1 MSASKPRLVL
11 AGGSGFLGAVL
22 AGYFGPRGWD
32 VVIFTR
38 KPSRDNSTVRQVAW
52 DGQTPGPWVTELE
65 NARALVNLCGV
76 SVNCRYHARNRKRII
91 DSRIDP
97 TRALGAAIESCAKPP
112 EVWLNASTA
121 TIYKHTFGPAWDES
135 GEIGATPDAKDEFS
149 VDVATAWERTFTA
162 FRLPKTRKAF
172 LRSAMV
178 LGPGR
183 NSVVAMM
190 RRLTRLGLGG
200 SMAGGR
206 QFVSWV
212 HEQDFARAVE
222 WIIEHTSLDGP
233 INIAAPTP
241 VTNEEMMRTFR
252 EICGRRIGLPASKW
266 MLEVGAFFL
275 RTETELIIKSRRV
288 VPGRLLSSGFEFRFP
303 KLHAALQD
311 LR

>member
-11 AGGSGFLGAVL
+11 AGGNGFLGTVL

-38 KPSRDNSTVRQVAW
+38 KPSRDSSTVRQVAW

-149 VDVATAWERTFTA
+149 IDVATAWERTFTA
-162 FRLPKTRKAF
+162 FSLPKTRKVL

-178 LGPGR
+178 LGTGR

-200 SMAGGR
+200 SMAGGH
-206 QFVSWV
+206 QFASWV

-252 EICGRRIGLPASKW
+252 EICGRRMGLPASRW

-303 KLHAALQD
+303 KLHAALQN